1 MLSRLHLSAILL
13 IAAALWGGM
22 LVFEGVAVNGTWFRP
37 FSTVVG
43 VVLLLL
49 VAFDLWAWRLRILHG
64 WFVPRPDLRGTWR
77 VELRSDW
84 KDPATDK
91 AIGPIVAYLVVRQTF
106 STLSVRMLTAES
118 ASELVAAEINKAS
131 DGTYRL
137 AAVYRNEPKLSVRDR
152 SPIHYG
158 AIVLD
163 VQGDPVKDLAG
174 YYWTDRNSRG
184 ELRTL
189 AQHDSIAGS
198 FKEAQELLPAGA
210 GGINPEGTA
219 SGGPAAG
226 EAKS

>member
-13 IAAALWGGM
+13 VAAALWGGM

-43 VVLLLL
+43 VLLLLLL
-49 VAFDLWAWRLRILHG
+49 VFDIWAWRWRLLHG

-77 VELRSDW
+77 VELQSDW
-84 KDPATDK
+84 KDPVTETGV
-91 AIGPIVAYLVVRQTF
+91 GPIVAYLVVRQTF
-106 STLSVRMLTAES
+106 SSLSVRMLTAES

-137 AAVYRNEPKLSVRDR
+137 AAVYRNEPKLSFRDR

-158 AIVLD
+158 ALVLD
-163 VQGDPVKDLAG
+163 VQGDPAMDLAG

-189 AQHDSIAGS
+189 ARHDSIAGS
-198 FKEAQELLPAGA
+198 FKEAQKLLPPDEAA
-210 GGINPEGTA
+210 K
-219 SGGPAAG
+219 GPASAG
-226 EAKS
+226 KAQS